1 MSDPSPTPEPP
12 LAPPGPDPVPQQLAT
27 PLARYSDPSLP
38 RPSAERTAPH
48 RGSVEWV
55 RPAEIHR
62 RTSIRIASATLD
74 AARRVVEMRHRLV
87 RTAADRARD
96 ALASRAT
103 RLTGQSATPPPR
115 PGPDS
120 PSREGPGL

>member
-1 MSDPSPTPEPP
+1 MSDPTPAPEPP
-12 LAPPGPDPVPQQLAT
+12 AAVPSPDPVLQPPAT

-38 RPSAERTAPH
+38 PLSAERTAPH

-62 RTSIRIASATLD
+62 RTSIRIAAATLD
-74 AARRVVEMRHRLV
+74 AARQVVEMRRRLA

-96 ALASRAT
+96 ALASRTT
-103 RLTGQSATPPPR
+103 RLTGQSATPPPH

-120 PSREGPGL
+120 PSREGLGL